1 MDVMLL
7 EGWKDIA
14 LHLERASG
22 RKRSR
27 FVLMRWARS
36 KADPLPISR
45 DPSNRP
51 YADAKAL
58 TAWLGRHRF
67 IY

>member
-1 MDVMLL
+1 MML
-7 EGWKDIA
+7 EGWKEIGNY
-14 LHLERASG
+14 LESISG

-27 FVLMRWARS
+27 FVLMRWALRG
-36 KADPLPISR
+36 LPVKR

-51 YADAKAL
+51 YADSGAL
-58 TAWLGRHRF
+58 DEWLKRHAF